1 MIFILFVR
9 FVEVNLLFW
18 FYISNLYRVNMSHVK
33 LAHILAVSH
42 VLQLNNE
49 PHSVLE
55 VEKQVFCFSLAK
67 QNYCR
72 VPVVLQ
78 PKCLLQPPA
87 AALNTTKIK
96 RQAGDEDLWA
106 ELETAAWG
114 EKVEDDCSPG
124 RQLSGLS
131 LAALAR
137 LASLAKMLNEEP
149 FSLDLGMINN
159 VIG

>member
-1 MIFILFVR
+1 M
-9 FVEVNLLFW
+9 
-18 FYISNLYRVNMSHVK
+18 
-33 LAHILAVSH
+33 
-42 VLQLNNE
+42 
-49 PHSVLE
+49 
-55 VEKQVFCFSLAK
+55 
-67 QNYCR
+67 
-72 VPVVLQ
+72 LQ

-114 EKVEDDCSPG
+114 EEVEDDCSPG

-137 LASLAKMLNEEP
+137 LPSLAKMLNEEP
-149 FSLDLGMINN
+149 FSLDLGMMNN